1 MQCNVSL
8 ERKLLQLSTVSA
20 LLFAL
25 MGIGLGVWMG
35 SLVIVFDGAYSLVSL
50 TLTVLSLAAASY
62 IRSPKARHN
71 DNVKMIEPAVIAIK
85 GLVITLM
92 CGLSLASA
100 VAAIIAGGR
109 EVNTG
114 LALAFGVVNI
124 IGCMATYWIM
134 KTKGEKTGS
143 ALIKAESK
151 QWLMDTV
158 ISAAVMMGF
167 VVATA
172 LVYLGLGEY
181 AVYADPAMVII
192 ASLYFVVVP
201 AKMVVGAVK
210 TLRQLVRDQHQKP
223 SKAKESGSK
232 NLGAMPYC

>member
-1 MQCNVSL
+1 M
-8 ERKLLQLSTVSA
+8 
-20 LLFAL
+20 LFAL
-25 MGIGLGVWMG
+25 MGIGLGLWMG

-62 IRSPKARHN
+62 IRSPKARDN
-71 DNVKMIEPAVIAIK
+71 KNVKMIEPAVIAIK

-92 CGLSLASA
+92 CGISFASA
-100 VAAIIAGGR
+100 VDAISAGGR

-134 KTKGEKTGS
+134 KTKGETTGS
-143 ALIKAESK
+143 ALVKAESK

-181 AVYADPAMVII
+181 AVYADPAMVVI

-201 AKMVVGAVK
+201 VK
-210 TLRQLVRDQHQKP
+210 WWWRSENFTP
-223 SKAKESGSK
+223 T
-232 NLGAMPYC
+232 CT